1 MIYSVLYKQERMQI
15 REKNLMYLQVLWKL
29 YKQKQG
35 TCPVSPMNYLLV

>member
-1 MIYSVLYKQERMQI
+1 MIYYEVYKQERIQI
-15 REKNLMYLQVLWKL
+15 REKNLMYLHVLWKL